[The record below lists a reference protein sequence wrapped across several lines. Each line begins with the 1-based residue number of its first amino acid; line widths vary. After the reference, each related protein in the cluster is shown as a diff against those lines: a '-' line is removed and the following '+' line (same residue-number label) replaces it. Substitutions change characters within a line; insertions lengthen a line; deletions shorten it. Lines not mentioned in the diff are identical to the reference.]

1 MSSASGISKWSTTR
15 VGSRYSIVT
24 NVPRRFVDS
33 SMSGPMYWLGVTT
46 LSLTQG
52 SSIVSMSVGFGS
64 RAGLS
69 TTTTPRPCVRLT
81 WYSTDGAEAMRSR
94 SNSRSRR
101 SWTISMW
108 RRPRNPQRNPNPS
121 ATELSGS

>member
-1 MSSASGISKWSTTR
+1 MLLEVAAP
-15 VGSRYSIVT
+15 V
-24 NVPRRFVDS
+24 VDS
-33 SMSGPMYWLGVTT
+33 SISGPMYRLGVMT
-46 LSLTQG
+46 LSLTHG

-64 RAGLS
+64 SAGLS
-69 TTTTPRPCVRLT
+69 IATSPRPCVSMT
-81 WYSTDGAEAMRSR
+81 WYSTDGAEAIRSR

-108 RRPRNPQRNPNPS
+108 SRPRKPQRKPKPS